1 MGAHNSEHRS
11 CAHSRTT
18 WTARSRSSTWFQES
32 LAFELCSML
41 CSECLALCT
50 SEKMAAGCRWLHPA
64 QATTYLMLRPFM
76 EAIATGF
83 PHSKKKRRQMW
94 LYFTFFI
101 LCPFISSYK
110 LIQFNDPSKQ
120 LPARGDR
127 TCCPPA
133 FVERILERS
142 RRGIWRAG
150 LKPVGCRTSTKFQMQ
165 NLGLEWF
172 PGYDI
177 AVIMHAPMDLP
188 WLCGLRDLSSAWRIY
203 FQSSISSWLTAW
215 CPSQMSSQA
224 PSEIIVGPKTNPP
237 A

>member
-1 MGAHNSEHRS
+1 MPGSVHKLENGSWMQMIAPCPGHRIFDAQTLHGGD
-11 CAHSRTT
+11 CYGVPTQQEKTKADVTLFYFFHSL
-18 WTARSRSSTWFQES
+18 SIHF
-32 LAFELCSML
+32 
-41 CSECLALCT
+41 
-50 SEKMAAGCRWLHPA
+50 
-64 QATTYLMLRPFM
+64 
-76 EAIATGF
+76 
-83 PHSKKKRRQMW
+83 
-94 LYFTFFI
+94 
-101 LCPFISSYK
+101 K
-110 LIQFNDPSKQ
+110 LIQFNAPSKQ
-120 LPARGDR
+120 VPARGDR

-142 RRGIWRAG
+142 RQGIWRAG
-150 LKPVGCRTSTKFQMQ
+150 LKPVGCWTSTKFQMQ

-188 WLCGLRDLSSAWRIY
+188 RLCGLRDLSSAWRIY

-237 A
+237 S